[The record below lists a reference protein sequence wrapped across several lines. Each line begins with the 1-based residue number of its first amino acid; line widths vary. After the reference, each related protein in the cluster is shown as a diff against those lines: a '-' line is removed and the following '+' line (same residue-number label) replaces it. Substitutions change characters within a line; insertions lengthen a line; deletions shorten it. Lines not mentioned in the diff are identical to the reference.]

1 MADDAQNSAMFRRA
15 GKQTPGICLNREVKA
30 NETPRGTA
38 SAGELLRLLR
48 DGVPRTR
55 NELTTVTGLAR
66 STVRARLDA
75 LLDAGLVSDGGSE
88 ASTGGRPASRYV
100 FNARARV
107 VLAAE
112 VGATHATVA
121 VTDLTSSPLALCR
134 IEQDIA
140 DGPDVVLP
148 RLIAAWRSLLTEAE
162 LDSVQVA
169 GVGIGLPGPVEHS
182 TGRPNNP
189 PIMPGWDGYDVPGR
203 IGAEFGV
210 PILVDNEV
218 NLMALGEH
226 TQCFPEAAHVIVVKV
241 ATGIGSGIISNGK
254 LHRGAVGAA
263 GDLGHVLA
271 PNAQDMPCR
280 CGNTGCLEAVASGSA
295 IATALRAKGIEA
307 QTSADVVALVRAGNL
322 EASQVVRQAGRNI
335 GEALAACVS
344 MFNPSLIVVG
354 GTVALA
360 GEMLLAGVREAIYR
374 RSLPLATENLRI
386 VPSQAGDDAGV
397 LGAAAM
403 VVQHVLTP
411 SIVDRQLA

>member
-1 MADDAQNSAMFRRA
+1 
-15 GKQTPGICLNREVKA
+15 VKEDVPSVGA
-30 NETPRGTA
+30 A
-38 SAGELLRLLR
+38 SPGELLRLLR

-55 NELTTVTGLAR
+55 SELTTVTGLAR

-88 ASTGGRPASRYV
+88 ASTGGRPAGRFV

-112 VGATHATVA
+112 VGATHATIA
-121 VTDLTSSPLALCR
+121 VTDLTSAPLAVRRLD
-134 IEQDIA
+134 QDIA
-140 DGPDVVLP
+140 EGPEVVLP
-148 RLIAAWRSLLTEAE
+148 RLIAAWRALLAE
-162 LDSVQVA
+162 TGLESTRVA

-189 PIMPGWDGYDVPGR
+189 PIMPGWDGYDVPGL
-203 IGAEFGV
+203 ISAELGV
-210 PILVDNEV
+210 PVLVDNEV

-226 TQCFPEAAHVIVVKV
+226 TTSFPEAEHLIVIKV
-241 ATGIGSGIISNGK
+241 ATGIGAGFISNGL

-263 GDLGHVLA
+263 GDLGHILA
-271 PNAQDMPCR
+271 PHAGDVPCR

-295 IATALRAKGIEA
+295 IAAALRAKGVEA
-307 QTSADVVALVRAGNL
+307 YTSSDVVALVRAGNL
-322 EASQVVRQAGRNI
+322 EAGQAVRQAGRNI
-335 GEALAACVS
+335 GEVLAACVS

-374 RSLPLATENLRI
+374 RSLPLATGNLRI

-403 VVQHVLTP
+403 VVQHVLSP
-411 SIVDRQLA
+411 AVVDRQLA

>member
-1 MADDAQNSAMFRRA
+1 MSDDVPLPGSAS
-15 GKQTPGICLNREVKA
+15 V
-30 NETPRGTA
+30 
-38 SAGELLRLLR
+38 GELLRLLR

-66 STVRARLDA
+66 STVRARLDM
-75 LLDAGLVSDGGSE
+75 LLDAGLVSDGGNE
-88 ASTGGRPASRYV
+88 ASTGGRPAGRFV
-100 FNARARV
+100 FNARARA

-121 VTDLTSSPLALCR
+121 VTDLTGSPLAVRR

-148 RLIAAWRSLLTEAE
+148 GLVAAWRAMLAEAD
-162 LDSVQVA
+162 LGSVRLA
-169 GVGIGLPGPVEHS
+169 GVGVGLPGPVEHS

-189 PIMPGWDGYDVPGR
+189 PIMPGWNGYDVPAR
-203 IGAEFGV
+203 IGAEFDV
-210 PILVDNEV
+210 PVLADNEV

-226 TQCFPEAAHVIVVKV
+226 TACFPEAQHLIVVKV
-241 ATGIGSGIISNGK
+241 ATGIGAGFISNGR

-263 GDLGHVLA
+263 GDLGHIVA
-271 PNAQDMPCR
+271 PNAGDVPCR
-280 CGNTGCLEAVASGSA
+280 CGNAGCLEAVASGAA
-295 IATALRAKGIEA
+295 IAAALRAKGIEA
-307 QTSADVVALVRAGNL
+307 DTSADVVALVRSGNL
-322 EASQVVRQAGRNI
+322 EAGKAVREAGRDI
-335 GEALAACVS
+335 GEVLATCVS

-374 RSLPLATENLRI
+374 RSLPLATGNLRI
-386 VPSQAGDDAGV
+386 VGSQVGDRAGV

-403 VVQHVLTP
+403 VVQHVLSP
-411 SIVDRQLA
+411 AVVDRQFA

>member
-1 MADDAQNSAMFRRA
+1 MKEDVPSVGA
-15 GKQTPGICLNREVKA
+15 
-30 NETPRGTA
+30 A
-38 SAGELLRLLR
+38 SPGELLRLLR

-55 NELTTVTGLAR
+55 SELTTVTGLAR

-88 ASTGGRPASRYV
+88 ASTGGRPAGRFV

-112 VGATHATVA
+112 VGATHATIA
-121 VTDLTSSPLALCR
+121 VTDLTSAPLAVRRLD
-134 IEQDIA
+134 QDIA
-140 DGPDVVLP
+140 EGPEVVLP
-148 RLIAAWRSLLTEAE
+148 RLIAAWRALLAE
-162 LDSVQVA
+162 TGLESTRVA

-189 PIMPGWDGYDVPGR
+189 PIMPGWDGYDVPGL
-203 IGAEFGV
+203 ISAELGV
-210 PILVDNEV
+210 PVLVDNEV

-226 TQCFPEAAHVIVVKV
+226 TTSFPEAEHLIVIKV
-241 ATGIGSGIISNGK
+241 ATGIGAGFISNGL

-263 GDLGHVLA
+263 GDLGHILA
-271 PNAQDMPCR
+271 PHAGDVPCR

-295 IATALRAKGIEA
+295 IAAALRAKGVEA
-307 QTSADVVALVRAGNL
+307 YTSSDVVALVRAGNL
-322 EASQVVRQAGRNI
+322 EAGQAVRQAGRNI
-335 GEALAACVS
+335 GEVLAACVS

-374 RSLPLATENLRI
+374 RSLPLATGNLRI

-403 VVQHVLTP
+403 VVQHVLSP
-411 SIVDRQLA
+411 AVVDRQLA

>member
-1 MADDAQNSAMFRRA
+1 VKEDVPS
-15 GKQTPGICLNREVKA
+15 PGA
-30 NETPRGTA
+30 A
-38 SAGELLRLLR
+38 SPGELLRLLR

-55 NELTTVTGLAR
+55 SELTTVTGLAR

-88 ASTGGRPASRYV
+88 ASTGGRPAGRFV
-100 FNARARV
+100 FNARARI
-107 VLAAE
+107 VLAAD
-112 VGATHATVA
+112 VGATHATIA
-121 VTDLTSSPLALCR
+121 VTDLTSSPLAVRQFEL
-134 IEQDIA
+134 DIA
-140 DGPDVVLP
+140 EGPDVVLP
-148 RLIAAWRSLLTEAE
+148 KLIAAWRSMLEESDLATTR
-162 LDSVQVA
+162 VA

-189 PIMPGWDGYDVPGR
+189 PIMPGWDGYDVPGH
-203 IGAEFGV
+203 IGAELGV
-210 PILVDNEV
+210 PVLVDNEV

-226 TQCFPEAAHVIVVKV
+226 TKCFPEAEHLIVVKV
-241 ATGIGSGIISNGK
+241 ATGIGSGFISNGR

-263 GDLGHVLA
+263 GDLGHILA
-271 PNAQDMPCR
+271 PHAGDVPCR

-295 IATALRAKGIEA
+295 IAAELRAKGVEA

-322 EASQVVRQAGRNI
+322 EAGQAVRQAGRNI
-335 GEALAACVS
+335 GEVLAACVS

-374 RSLPLATENLRI
+374 RSLPLATGNLRI

-403 VVQHVLTP
+403 VVQHVLSP
-411 SIVDRQLA
+411 DVVDRQLA

>member
-1 MADDAQNSAMFRRA
+1 MEDDVPS
-15 GKQTPGICLNREVKA
+15 L
-30 NETPRGTA
+30 GTA
-38 SAGELLRLLR
+38 SPGELLRLLR

-55 NELTTVTGLAR
+55 TELTAVTGLAR
-66 STVRARLDA
+66 STVRARLDM

-88 ASTGGRPASRYV
+88 ASTGGRPAGRFV
-100 FNARARV
+100 FNAKARV

-121 VTDLTSSPLALCR
+121 VTDLTSTPLALLR
-134 IEQDIA
+134 FDQDIA
-140 DGPDVVLP
+140 EGPDVVLP
-148 RLIAAWRSLLTEAE
+148 RLIAAWRSLLAE
-162 LDSVQVA
+162 GDLESVRLA

-203 IGAEFGV
+203 IGAELGV
-210 PILVDNEV
+210 PVLVDNEV

-226 TQCFPEAAHVIVVKV
+226 TKCFPEAEHLIVVKV
-241 ATGIGSGIISNGK
+241 ATGIGAGFISNGK
-254 LHRGAVGAA
+254 LHRGSVGAA
-263 GDLGHVLA
+263 GDLGHILA
-271 PNAQDMPCR
+271 PNAGDVPCR
-280 CGNTGCLEAVASGSA
+280 CGNNGCLEAVASGAA
-295 IATALRAKGIEA
+295 IAASLRAKGIEA
-307 QTSADVVALVRAGNL
+307 RTSSDVVTLVRSGNL
-322 EASQVVRQAGRNI
+322 EAGQVVRQAGRNI
-335 GEALAACVS
+335 GEVLAACVS

-386 VPSQAGDDAGV
+386 VPSQAGDDGGV

-403 VVQHVLTP
+403 VVQHVLSP
-411 SIVDRQLA
+411 AVVDRQLA

>member
-1 MADDAQNSAMFRRA
+1 MKEDVPSVGA
-15 GKQTPGICLNREVKA
+15 
-30 NETPRGTA
+30 A
-38 SAGELLRLLR
+38 SPGELLRLLR

-55 NELTTVTGLAR
+55 SELTTVTGLAR

-88 ASTGGRPASRYV
+88 ASTGGRPAGRFV

-112 VGATHATVA
+112 VGATHATIA
-121 VTDLTSSPLALCR
+121 VTDLTSAPLAVHRLD
-134 IEQDIA
+134 QDIA
-140 DGPDVVLP
+140 EGPEVVLP
-148 RLIAAWRSLLTEAE
+148 RLIAAWRALLAE
-162 LDSVQVA
+162 NGLESTRVA

-189 PIMPGWDGYDVPGR
+189 PIMPGWDGYDVPGL
-203 IGAEFGV
+203 ISAELGV
-210 PILVDNEV
+210 PVLVDNEV

-226 TQCFPEAAHVIVVKV
+226 TTSFPEAEHLIVIKV
-241 ATGIGSGIISNGK
+241 ATGIGAGFISNGL

-263 GDLGHVLA
+263 GDLGHILA
-271 PNAQDMPCR
+271 PHAGDVPCR

-295 IATALRAKGIEA
+295 IAAALRAKGVEA
-307 QTSADVVALVRAGNL
+307 YTSSDVVALVRAGNL
-322 EASQVVRQAGRNI
+322 EAGQAVRQAGRNI
-335 GEALAACVS
+335 GEVLAACVS

-374 RSLPLATENLRI
+374 RSLPLATGNLRI

-403 VVQHVLTP
+403 VVQHVLSP
-411 SIVDRQLA
+411 AVVDRQLA